1 MLLRDH
7 KDKKNDGDKNNICI
21 VCKNNLTKENT
32 KVKENQK
39 YIKYKTMVCSSCF
52 KAYYP

>member
-1 MLLRDH
+1 MTVIE
-7 KDKKNDGDKNNICI
+7 NNICI

-39 YIKYKTMVCSSCF
+39 YIKYKKIICSRTVL
-52 KAYYP
+52 KIIIHKEI